1 MMDELL
7 KEFKTRM
14 KIFHDIED
22 DELERSLEASKQA
35 IKRMV
40 GSDNTEIPSIKE
52 LVLERSRYAYNDSL
66 EYFEENFQSTLIGVG
81 LEVSIDED
89 II

>member
-7 KEFKTRM
+7 KEFKARM

-22 DELERSLEASKQA
+22 EELKRSLEASKQA

-40 GSDNTEIPSIKE
+40 GSDNIEIPSIKE